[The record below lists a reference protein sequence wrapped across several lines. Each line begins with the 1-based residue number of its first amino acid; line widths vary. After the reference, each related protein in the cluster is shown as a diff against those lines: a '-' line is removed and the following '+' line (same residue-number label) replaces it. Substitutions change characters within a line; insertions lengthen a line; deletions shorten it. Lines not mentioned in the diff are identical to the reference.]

1 MMNPRNFFKNV
12 KEIGKMVRVG
22 KPPHRVIHVCPI
34 CFMDS
39 LSKQSS
45 FLTFI
50 VPTTYI
56 CHNCNYTGP
65 IFAEVDFEEYPKLL
79 EEMKKDSGP
88 ISSDM
93 EDIDNDS

>member
-1 MMNPRNFFKNV
+1 MNPRNFFKNV

-34 CFMDS
+34 CLMDS
-39 LSKQSS
+39 LSRQSS

-50 VPTTYI
+50 VPTKYI

-65 IFAEVDFEEYPKLL
+65 IYAEVDLEEYPRLL
-79 EEMKKDSGP
+79 EEMTKEAALIP
-88 ISSDM
+88 SDM
-93 EDIDNDS
+93 EDYENDS